1 MATEYDSRFP
11 LGAFD
16 KSPPRFRPESAP
28 HRIPRCKSTPVRLGR
43 DPSNLTVAQRMSWSM
58 IASQSQF
65 IIRGPE
71 MHAPRDIWAIT
82 KDSFIGWLF
91 ATLFLTGLMALGY
104 ALLSQV

>member
-1 MATEYDSRFP
+1 MTRAAQEEKRMLQCNST
-11 LGAFD
+11 LV
-16 KSPPRFRPESAP
+16 RP
-28 HRIPRCKSTPVRLGR
+28 GR
-43 DPSNLTVAQRMSWSM
+43 YPSNLTVAQRMSWSM
-58 IASQSQF
+58 IASRSRF

-71 MHAPRDIWAIT
+71 MRAPRDIWAIT